1 MLYSVVASY
10 CTTKSISSTY
20 TYIPSF
26 LDFLPFWIKQ
36 SPVLYCGSHGFSTL
50 YIVSVAY
57 ICQSRSPNS
66 SHAPWCPY
74 VCYLCLCLYFCFAK
88 KIIYII
94 SLDSTPVLNI
104 LSFPGFVNQTLFK
117 KERERFQYV
126 GSKLQMMITQ
136 IWPGDKISF
145 LEQVYLT
152 TVWTGHRKH
161 CPQFL
166 SEILAHL
173 CSVFWV
179 MPGFDTQADNSLAS
193 TSQYPHHNSSDPW
206 PAFSSFIPLSQAS
219 L

>member
-1 MLYSVVASY
+1 MLYSVVGSY
-10 CTTKSISSTY
+10 CTTKSISYTY

-117 KERERFQYV
+117 KEREIPVCWIQTTDDDHSDLTRRQNFFLRA
-126 GSKLQMMITQ
+126 G
-136 IWPGDKISF
+136 ISH
-145 LEQVYLT
+145 
-152 TVWTGHRKH
+152 HR
-161 CPQFL
+161 
-166 SEILAHL
+166 
-173 CSVFWV
+173 V
-179 MPGFDTQADNSLAS
+179 DR
-193 TSQYPHHNSSDPW
+193 SS
-206 PAFSSFIPLSQAS
+206 
-219 L
+219 